1 MINKSYF
8 LTISTTLS
16 YCAPAPIFSILHSL
30 LIFPLIFRKHTQAH
44 PFPTIRPRC
53 NCGKIVQ
60 INHPP
65 FAFPYFL
72 SFGAKLFPDKKIH
85 HTHHCAPRFGRR
97 RFDRGR
103 SFGHTLN
110 RIDIFAPGSKN
121 NIPSF
126 SADRKKE
133 VHLPT
138 NETKSQNYRKLITQ
152 ALIINL
158 IFSFRFSSSS
168 IHPHPFFCTQKKN
181 RMLDLRFIA
190 KITLTRYQDEQWA
203 APK

>member
-168 IHPHPFFCTQKKN
+168 IHPHPFFCTQK
-181 RMLDLRFIA
+181 R
-190 KITLTRYQDEQWA
+190 TEC
-203 APK
+203 